1 MQICYIPPVVTST
14 SKNLLQTTIENAI
27 TNTIVTPFKAW
38 CYATI
43 SKGIMLAEWG
53 LIFGCAVGII
63 FWICGIDEGKKTT
76 IVCAL
81 IYIGL
86 QIVKVVF
93 M

>member
-1 MQICYIPPVVTST
+1 MQISYIPPVVAST
-14 SKNLLQTTIENAI
+14 SKNILQTTIESAI
-27 TNTIVTPFKAW
+27 TNTIVAPFKEW

-53 LIFGCAVGII
+53 LIFGCAVGVI
-63 FWICGIDEGKKTT
+63 FWICGIEKGKKTT
-76 IVCAL
+76 IVFAL
-81 IYIGL
+81 VYIGL